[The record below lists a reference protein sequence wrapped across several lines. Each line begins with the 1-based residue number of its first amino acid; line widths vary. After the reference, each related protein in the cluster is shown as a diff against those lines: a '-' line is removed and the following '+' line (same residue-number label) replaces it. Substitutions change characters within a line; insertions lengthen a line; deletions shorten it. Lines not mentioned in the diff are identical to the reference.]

1 MKVDLLQPLM
11 NGMIIGRT
19 TRLACQQAGGVAMD
33 AQALCKAAIDD
44 YFATVPPWGDDLTL
58 ANFLS
63 ALLPGTLVQP
73 LTITQ
78 MKTAK
83 TARNLH
89 RRIVHETPESISE
102 WAEYGAATE
111 IVNDFFKFILTVA
124 ADSQNQAI
132 SKLPNK
138 RSEVTLM
145 KVRLEKMKEDNI
157 SPEELG
163 ITLEDLNL
171 LSVSNNSMYAEG
183 IEWTEENFNCTRD
196 DLNLWRRDTLVQKKQ
211 CEKLQEDEKSR
222 SDIYSKNLKS
232 RQLPDVKEENWPRFL
247 SLWKVEC
254 ENYPTEAQKLSVLR
268 SRLVIPTDKASTESM
283 SKLEDV
289 LSFLYSRYGSPNSIM
304 VENLDNLENIGSP
317 TSDAK

>member
-1 MKVDLLQPLM
+1 
-11 NGMIIGRT
+11 
-19 TRLACQQAGGVAMD
+19 
-33 AQALCKAAIDD
+33 
-44 YFATVPPWGDDLTL
+44 
-58 ANFLS
+58 
-63 ALLPGTLVQP
+63 VQP

-78 MKTAK
+78 MNTAK

-102 WAEYGAATE
+102 WAEYGAATG

-145 KVRLEKMKEDNI
+145 KVRLQKMKEDDI

-171 LSVSNNSMYAEG
+171 LSVSINSMYEEG
-183 IEWTEENFNCTRD
+183 IEWTEENFNCTR
-196 DLNLWRRDTLVQKKQ
+196 
-211 CEKLQEDEKSR
+211 EDEKSR
-222 SDIYSKNLKS
+222 SDIYSKKLKS
-232 RQLPDVKEENWPRFL
+232 RQLPDVKEENWSCFL

-268 SRLVIPTDKASTESM
+268 SRLVILSDKASTESM

-289 LSFLYSRYGSPNSIM
+289 LSFLYSRYGLPNSIM
-304 VENLDNLENIGSP
+304 VENLDNMENIGSP
-317 TSDAK
+317 TSDAKLEENMVSISGILAICEPEEELCVLWSSAQTGRIVNKSLSETMRINFWDSFVTFKTECLN